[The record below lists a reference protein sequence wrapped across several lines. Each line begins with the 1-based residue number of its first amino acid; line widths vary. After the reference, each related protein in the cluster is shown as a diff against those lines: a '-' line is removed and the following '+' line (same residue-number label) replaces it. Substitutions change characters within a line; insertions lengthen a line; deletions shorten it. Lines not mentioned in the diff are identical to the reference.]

1 MSLVI
6 SAMIGFANASTIAL
20 SGFNKVPQ
28 VYSLLKSKS
37 PSGVSLQGLLLEFS
51 GYCIMMSYNFYS
63 NYPLASYFEYPLLV
77 IQDLV
82 MILVMMKLLNLYSS
96 SLILHSVIFLSVMMS
111 IGWGIMPTTFIALLV
126 NLCTPLSA
134 SSKVIQ
140 LKTILRSRDSTGVSV
155 LTWSIS
161 AYTCITR
168 LFTIYVESYD
178 VALLLNFFVSLI
190 LNLAIIGAA
199 LKFRPTKKEH
209 SKKTD

>member
-6 SAMIGFANASTIAL
+6 NAMIGFANASTIAL
-20 SGFNKVPQ
+20 SGFMKVPQ
-28 VYSLLKSKS
+28 VYSLLKSRS

-77 IQDLV
+77 VQDLV

-96 SLILHSVIFLSVMMS
+96 SLILHSVIFLSIMTS
-111 IGWGIMPTTFIALLV
+111 IGWGIMPTAFIALLV
-126 NLCTPLSA
+126 ICMYS
-134 SSKVIQ
+134 
-140 LKTILRSRDSTGVSV
+140 
-155 LTWSIS
+155 
-161 AYTCITR
+161 TR

-178 VALLLNFFVSLI
+178 VALLLNFFVSLV